1 MKKFLTIAIV
11 LVLTQTFVFSQVII
25 DGVDINQLPDV
36 EYCQLLG
43 VGKFLSAKM
52 NISIDYGQKRKFLG
66 KKNFFV
72 TDKDGKKVI
81 FFSMIEGLN
90 YMNNNGWEYVNSY
103 VVTVDGSFGGKQNVY
118 HYLLRRKNAPNPT
131 PESAE

>member
-1 MKKFLTIAIV
+1 MKKFLMMVMVFV
-11 LVLTQTFVFSQVII
+11 LAQTFVFSQVII

-36 EYCQLLG
+36 EYCELLG
-43 VGKFLSAKM
+43 VGKLFSAKM

-66 KKNFFV
+66 KKNFYI

-90 YMNNNGWEYVNSY
+90 FMNNNGWEYVNSY
-103 VVTVDGSFGGKQNVY
+103 VVTVDSTFGGKQNVY
-118 HYLLRRKNAPNPT
+118 HYLLKRKIAPTPT